1 MPQILTWRALL
12 EIFLLALM
20 IYPILAFLRGS
31 RGAGIVRGVGT
42 VLGIGV
48 IVSLTLAQH
57 LQLHVLNWLIEN
69 TVAVLFTALLIIFQ
83 PELRSVLMRVGQN
96 PVFTRF
102 FRERWDPS
110 EQITQA
116 VMKLSQQRIGGLI
129 AIQRSVGLK
138 TYTEGGVRLDAEVSA
153 PLLLNIFEK
162 HSPLHDGGVVIRDNR
177 IVSAA
182 CIFPLSEN
190 PNLDPS
196 FGTRHRAAVGISEE
210 TDALVIVVSE
220 ETGIVSVIRNGVIVR
235 NVDEQ
240 MLRSKLR
247 DLSSEEGFA
256 TAPVEEMG

>member
-12 EIFLLALM
+12 EIFLLSLM
-20 IYPILAFLRGS
+20 IYPVLAFLRGS
-31 RGAGIVRGVGT
+31 RGAGIVRGV
-42 VLGIGV
+42 VIVMGIGV
-48 IVSLTLAQH
+48 IVSLTLAEQM
-57 LQLHVLNWLIEN
+57 QLRVLNWLIQN
-69 TVAVLFTALLIIFQ
+69 AVAVLFTALLIIFQ
-83 PELRSVLMRVGQN
+83 PELRGVLMRVGQN

-102 FRERWDPS
+102 FRERSDPS

-116 VMKLSQQRIGGLI
+116 VMKLSRDRIGGLI

-138 TYTEGGVRLDAEVSA
+138 NYTEGGVRLDAEIST

-162 HSPLHDGGVVIRDNR
+162 HSPLHDGAVVIKDNR
-177 IVSAA
+177 IVAAA

-220 ETGIVSVIRNGVIVR
+220 ETGIISIIRDGMIIR

-240 MLRSKLR
+240 MLRDKLR
-247 DLSSEEGFA
+247 ALSSEEGFRA
-256 TAPVEEMG
+256 TAAEEMG